1 MTAVGVGMSG
11 NGRRISLLLIVALHV
26 LAAWLWPSRTID
38 RKHAPQRET
47 AISFITHVPSARKPS
62 ASKPPAVARPP
73 ARRVRRAETR
83 VHSEPQ
89 LTLVPAPAEPVAMT
103 PPAEPAAPEKTADE
117 ILRQAR
123 ADVGKIDRDLRSVSP
138 DKSLRKIVLHP
149 TKLESAF
156 GAAFKER
163 GPQRIEEIIGPDGRR
178 ITKVGNMCASM
189 ESNGLVGGR
198 DVFKNGVKTRWQTC
212 PK

>member
-26 LAAWLWPSRTID
+26 LAAWLWPSRSID
-38 RKHAPQRET
+38 SKHAPQRET
-47 AISFITHVPSARKPS
+47 AISFITHVPPAIKPSKSKPS
-62 ASKPPAVARPP
+62 ALARTPVRNIP
-73 ARRVRRAETR
+73 RAPTRVR
-83 VHSEPQ
+83 SEPE
-89 LTLVPAPAEPVAMT
+89 LTLVPAPAEPLATT
-103 PPAEPAAPEKTADE
+103 PPTEAPEKTADE
-117 ILRQAR
+117 ILQQAR

-149 TKLESAF
+149 TKLESSFA
-156 GAAFKER
+156 AAFKER
-163 GPQRIEEIIGPDGRR
+163 GPQRMEEIIGPDGRR
-178 ITKVGNMCASM
+178 ITKVGNMCAFK

-198 DVFKNGVKTRWQTC
+198 DVFKDGVKTRWQSC